1 MSMLVEP
8 IVGEWR
14 APMLVLGLPIGELEQ
29 EEPVTLAWLVSA
41 SKGVAGTMDNK
52 ALLLDLIAWVGE
64 TPKPYDDVMAAWR
77 TSCPRLQVW
86 EDAVDHGFVVR
97 RNDGAYGQ
105 LVDVTAKGRDFLKDN
120 GRA

>member
-1 MSMLVEP
+1 M
-8 IVGEWR
+8 
-14 APMLVLGLPIGELEQ
+14 
-29 EEPVTLAWLVSA
+29 
-41 SKGVAGTMDNK
+41 MDNK
-52 ALLLDLIAWVGE
+52 ALLLDLLAWVGE

-97 RNDGAYGQ
+97 RDSDTCGQ
-105 LVDVTAKGRDFLKDN
+105 LVDVTAKGRGFLEEN